1 LAANVP
7 YYADMSYVP
16 GPVGADWANDLDG
29 RDRAIAGLQRLR
41 AALALEDGVP
51 PRRNSTLLLGTWN
64 VREFDSTTWGARLPE
79 AYAYIAEIVSRF
91 DLVAMQEVRE
101 DLRALN
107 RLRARLGS
115 TWDYVVSDVTEGT
128 AGNGERLAF
137 LYDRHKVQFLGI
149 AGELVLPPVTVEGDK
164 VPAAQIARTPLM
176 AGFQVGWTRFLLA
189 TVHIL
194 YGESTAEPVARI
206 EEISQVVKFLRE
218 RTEQVTE
225 PLRNII
231 LLGDFNIFSD
241 DDRTFRALT
250 EGGFTVPDKIQ
261 EIPGTNVPKDKK
273 YDQIAYRARQGRFQ
287 GTGAA
292 GAFDF
297 YEQVMRRDEDETY
310 RPHIDAYIAQRHAAG
325 MKSPKHPTTDS
336 GRRSQYSTWRTY
348 QLSDHLPL
356 WAEFDV
362 DFSDEYLAALAEQVR
377 PT

>member
-1 LAANVP
+1 MP
-7 YYADMSYVP
+7 YYADMSHIP
-16 GPVGADWANDLDG
+16 GPIGAVWADDLDG

-41 AALALEDGVP
+41 AALAWEDGVP

-79 AYAYIAEIVSRF
+79 ALAYIAEIVSRF
-91 DLVAMQEVRE
+91 DLVALQEVRE

-107 RLRARLGS
+107 RLRARLGP

-149 AGELVLPPVTVEGDK
+149 AGELVIPPLTVGGSK
-164 VPAAQIARTPLM
+164 VPAAQVARTPLM

-194 YGESTAEPVARI
+194 YGESTAEPVARV
-206 EEISQVVKFLRE
+206 EEIAQVVKFLRQ
-218 RTEQVTE
+218 RTEQATE

-231 LLGDFNIFSD
+231 LLGDFNIFSS
-241 DDRTFRALT
+241 DDRTFEALT
-250 EGGFTVPDKIQ
+250 DGGFTVPDKIQ

-292 GAFDF
+292 GVFDF
-297 YEQVMRRDEDETY
+297 YEHVITSDEAATY
-310 RPHIDAYIAQRHAAG
+310 RPYLDAYIAERHAAG
-325 MKSPKHPTTDS
+325 MKSPKQPTTDA
-336 GRRSQYSTWRTY
+336 GRRSQYLTWRTY

-362 DFSDEYLAALAEQVR
+362 DFSDEYLAALAEQPR
-377 PT
+377 PV

>member
-1 LAANVP
+1 VP

-16 GPVGADWANDLDG
+16 GPVGAAWADDLDG
-29 RDRAIAGLQRLR
+29 RDRAIGGLRRLR
-41 AALALEDGVP
+41 AALAREDGVP

-79 AYAYIAEIVSRF
+79 SYAYIAEIVSRF
-91 DLVAMQEVRE
+91 DLVAVQEVRE
-101 DLRALN
+101 DLHALN
-107 RLRARLGS
+107 RLRSRLGS

-149 AGELVLPPVTVEGDK
+149 AGELVLPPVTMDGEK
-164 VPAAQIARTPLM
+164 VPAAQVARTPLM

-194 YGESTAEPVARI
+194 YGESTAEPVARV
-206 EEISQVVKFLRE
+206 EEIAQVVNFLRQ
-218 RTEQVTE
+218 RTEQATE

-231 LLGDFNIFSD
+231 LLGDFNIFSE
-241 DDRTFRALT
+241 DDRTFKALT
-250 EGGFTVPDKIQ
+250 DGGFTVPDRIQ

-292 GAFDF
+292 GVFDF
-297 YEQVMRRDEDETY
+297 YEHVMTRDEEVTY
-310 RPHIDAYIAQRHAAG
+310 RRYIDRYITERHAAG
-325 MKSPKHPTTDS
+325 FKSPKFPTTDA
-336 GRRSQYSTWRTY
+336 GRRSQYGTSWRTY

-362 DFSDEYLAALAEQVR
+362 DFSDEYLATLAEQPR
-377 PT
+377 PS